1 MRSRPAA
8 LLALVVAAALGLVAE
23 RLTGPAGPWR
33 SSARAAGAEAVANHL
48 DAHAGLV
55 TGLARHFQE
64 WEALVPEALERSLR
78 VFGER
83 FPALRRLLVADRD
96 GRILAAFDTGA
107 SVGAE
112 RRLVGALDPSPGR
125 LKALVARRAT
135 YREPVVEAGTVDR
148 LELGAP
154 ILASDGTLRGYAAA
168 DLEVRSLCE
177 RLARLEARSGV
188 AVGLL
193 DAQGR
198 AVCPEGRS
206 APRLSERVPTAAGMT
221 LWLRPPLWRLF
232 AGPGLLVIL
241 GLVAAAWL
249 VGARGSRREARAGGP
264 EASSPE

>member
-1 MRSRPAA
+1 MGFRPAV
-8 LLALVVAAALGLVAE
+8 LLALVLAAALGLVAE

-33 SSARAAGAEAVANHL
+33 STARAAGAEAVSTHL

-83 FPALRRLLVADRD
+83 FPAVRRLLVADRD
-96 GRILAAFDTGA
+96 GRVVAAFDTGA

-154 ILASDGTLRGYAAA
+154 ILAPDGSLRGYAAA

-177 RLARLEARSGV
+177 RLARLEAQSGV
-188 AVGLL
+188 AIGLL
-193 DAQGR
+193 DASGR
-198 AVCPEGRS
+198 TVCPEGRG

-221 LWLRPPLWRLF
+221 LGLRPPLWRL
-232 AGPGLLVIL
+232 
-241 GLVAAAWL
+241 AAAPAVL
-249 VGARGSRREARAGGP
+249 VVLALIAGAFLLGRRTKPR
-264 EASSPE
+264 ASSDGNEAA